1 MGDRDG
7 KIAHFPQ
14 ILNGPVCDQWFIVT
28 LAFQKKCGS
37 MKKGLAGFGRGA
49 YNPAPTT
56 PGPLRSATAARKRQK
71 CRRRDE
77 VTSAGV
83 KAKA

>member
-14 ILNGPVCDQWFIVT
+14 ILNGPVCDQWFCDQWFIVT
-28 LAFQKKCGS
+28 LAFQKKCGL
-37 MKKGLAGFGRGA
+37 MKKALAGFGRGA

-56 PGPLRSATAARKRQK
+56 PGPLRSATAARDRQR
-71 CRRRDE
+71 C
-77 VTSAGV
+77 
-83 KAKA
+83 

>member
-14 ILNGPVCDQWFIVT
+14 ILNGPLCDQWLFVT
-28 LAFQKKCGS
+28 LAFRKKRAAV
-37 MKKGLAGFGRGA
+37 KKALAGLGRAA

-56 PGPLRSATAARKRQK
+56 PGPLRSATAA
-71 CRRRDE
+71 
-77 VTSAGV
+77 G
-83 KAKA
+83 